1 MNWIICSL
9 NNLNYDDD
17 DDDDDECDDDDD
29 DDDDENDDDNDDN
42 NYDDDTGKFSRVA
55 PAGCL
60 CIMWPCESIVKTVS
74 LRIQYMA
81 VDCETKTK
89 DNVFVRVAIGGK
101 LVWVLINQIIV

>member
-1 MNWIICSL
+1 MIWIICSW
-9 NNLNYDDD
+9 NNFNYDDD
-17 DDDDDECDDDDD
+17 DDDD
-29 DDDDENDDDNDDN
+29 
-42 NYDDDTGKFSRVA
+42 DDDTGKFSRVA

-101 LVWVLINQIIV
+101 LVRDANQLNHHVTVLQLLYIL

>member
-1 MNWIICSL
+1 ML
-9 NNLNYDDD
+9 AYF
-17 DDDDDECDDDDD
+17 
-29 DDDDENDDDNDDN
+29 NDDN
-42 NYDDDTGKFSRVA
+42 NDDAAGKFTRIS

-101 LVWVLINQIIV
+101 LVKRCESSNQSINQHMSINTNIFCYR